1 MDLSYPLFQEASVKN
16 IKIAAAA
23 LGLAA
28 LFVSCSSPTSTSTGP
43 TPPTTKNYT
52 LTATVDGTTL
62 FSSGAT
68 ITIGAYI
75 DASKRL
81 VDIKGTSASLGQ
93 TIELYFVCPSSVT
106 SPLTI
111 TAGTSGAVVVG
122 KYFDGGPTSST
133 VWMSADTASATVNS
147 FSIGSADTTI
157 SVDFSYTAW
166 GGPNG
171 VAQTAKKISAGTLR
185 KQ

>member
-1 MDLSYPLFQEASVKN
+1 VKKSP
-16 IKIAAAA
+16 KIVAA
-23 LGLAA
+23 LYLAA
-28 LFVSCSSPTSTSTGP
+28 LIVSCSSPTSTSSGP

-52 LTATVDGTTL
+52 LTATVNGTTL

-81 VDIKGTSASLGQ
+81 VDIKGTSASLDQ

-106 SPLTI
+106 APLTI
-111 TAGTSGAVVVG
+111 TAGTPGAVVVG
-122 KYFDGGPTSST
+122 KYFDGGVTSST

-147 FSIGSADTTI
+147 FSMGPADTSI
-157 SVDFSYTAW
+157 SVDFSYTAL